1 MQQPAVAEQQVVG
14 CGFGAQLL
22 AHEPDLE
29 KDEGCFECG
38 HKPDTRRTW
47 RQWARRNDCCFA
59 KDNCAGAVL
68 CAPWTGIKWIMVGL
82 FAMPLFWTHF
92 GMGLARFFSG
102 GAFHMVCKALCDN
115 KGSTSLTVVYYVV
128 GGVPLMINYLL
139 AICEMLVV
147 FVWLQSAFF
156 ATFAA
161 SALNILCAVEAWIEL
176 VRISDDIYNLIF
188 ANLPIALEHPGKL
201 VAPCWFGTAYRADRL
216 VGFAEQVPGSAS
228 RFATPAQQ
236 AQQINQ
242 LMSAQPAPS
251 GLQMQPAVP
260 AAVQPDCWVTGGP
273 AQPASPQPSQPAH
286 VAASCYPHVPVV
298 QGCAVGIPVSAT
310 ASSSQGAAGPSS
322 PPKGTKGEPPPYG
335 AQVC

>member
-1 MQQPAVAEQQVVG
+1 
-14 CGFGAQLL
+14 
-22 AHEPDLE
+22 
-29 KDEGCFECG
+29 
-38 HKPDTRRTW
+38 
-47 RQWARRNDCCFA
+47 
-59 KDNCAGAVL
+59 
-68 CAPWTGIKWIMVGL
+68 
-82 FAMPLFWTHF
+82 
-92 GMGLARFFSG
+92 
-102 GAFHMVCKALCDN
+102 MVCRALCHN
-115 KGSTSLTVVYYVV
+115 KGSTSLTVAYYVF

-147 FVWLQSAFF
+147 SLWLLTAFF

-176 VRISDDIYNLIF
+176 VRISDGIYKSIF
-188 ANLPIALEHPGKL
+188 ANLPVALEHPGKL

-251 GLQMQPAVP
+251 GLQMQPAVA

-273 AQPASPQPSQPAH
+273 AQPASQQPSQPAH

-322 PPKGTKGEPPPYG
+322 PPEDPKGEPPPYG
-335 AQVC
+335 AQI